1 MIELLINGERRPS
14 SSGAVFERWT
24 PNGDSVAS
32 VAAASTLEDVVE
44 ACRAAECAFGS
55 WSDSSPSKR
64 RALLLKAAD
73 AVDERA
79 ADFARAMAAEIG
91 ATPGWAAFNVHLG
104 ANMLREAAGMTSQI
118 RGDVIPSDKPGALA
132 LAIPV
137 PAGVCLGIAPWN
149 APVILGIRAV
159 AMALAC
165 GNSVILK
172 ASEICPETHS
182 IIGEALCAAGFPDGV
197 VNVLHNAPEQAGHI
211 VDALIANPA
220 VRRVNFTGSTHVG
233 RIIAQSA
240 ARHLKPVLLE
250 LGGKAP
256 CVILDDADLDAAVAG
271 AAFGAFMNQGQ
282 ICMSTERIVVDEAI
296 ADAFVQRLGAKAQT
310 LKAGREGL
318 PLGSMV
324 SCAAANKVNELVSDA
339 LLKGATLLAGG
350 GFDGPYVDAI
360 VIDHVTPEMRLY
372 TEESFGPVVAVVRA
386 SGDQALANI
395 ANDSEFGL
403 SAAVFGKDMNR
414 ALAVARSI
422 RSGICHING
431 PTVHDEPQ
439 MPFGGVK
446 DSGYGR
452 FGGTAAISEF
462 TDLRWITIENEQHY
476 AI

>member
-1 MIELLINGERRPS
+1 
-14 SSGAVFERWT
+14 
-24 PNGDSVAS
+24 
-32 VAAASTLEDVVE
+32 
-44 ACRAAECAFGS
+44 
-55 WSDSSPSKR
+55 
-64 RALLLKAAD
+64 
-73 AVDERA
+73 
-79 ADFARAMAAEIG
+79 
-91 ATPGWAAFNVHLG
+91 
-104 ANMLREAAGMTSQI
+104 
-118 RGDVIPSDKPGALA
+118 
-132 LAIPV
+132 
-137 PAGVCLGIAPWN
+137 
-149 APVILGIRAV
+149 
-159 AMALAC
+159 
-165 GNSVILK
+165 
-172 ASEICPETHS
+172 
-182 IIGEALCAAGFPDGV
+182 V
-197 VNVLHNAPEQAGHI
+197 VNVLHNAPEHAGHI

-324 SCAAANKVNELVSDA
+324 SCAAASKVNELVSDA

>member
-1 MIELLINGERRPS
+1 
-14 SSGAVFERWT
+14 
-24 PNGDSVAS
+24 
-32 VAAASTLEDVVE
+32 
-44 ACRAAECAFGS
+44 
-55 WSDSSPSKR
+55 
-64 RALLLKAAD
+64 
-73 AVDERA
+73 
-79 ADFARAMAAEIG
+79 
-91 ATPGWAAFNVHLG
+91 
-104 ANMLREAAGMTSQI
+104 
-118 RGDVIPSDKPGALA
+118 
-132 LAIPV
+132 
-137 PAGVCLGIAPWN
+137 
-149 APVILGIRAV
+149 
-159 AMALAC
+159 
-165 GNSVILK
+165 
-172 ASEICPETHS
+172 
-182 IIGEALCAAGFPDGV
+182 
-197 VNVLHNAPEQAGHI
+197 
-211 VDALIANPA
+211 
-220 VRRVNFTGSTHVG
+220 
-233 RIIAQSA
+233 
-240 ARHLKPVLLE
+240 
-250 LGGKAP
+250 
-256 CVILDDADLDAAVAG
+256 
-271 AAFGAFMNQGQ
+271 
-282 ICMSTERIVVDEAI
+282 MSTERIVVDEAI

-310 LKAGREGL
+310 LKAGREDL